1 MILQI
6 FDSWADS
13 ETIKAIKAEWPDESW
28 DHWHKYE
35 NGKLASKIF
44 PNFSDRINAE
54 LQSIGDNL
62 KREGMFCDTIRFH
75 GSGIHQMQ
83 PGSSLGKH
91 YDTIRHPTLRWKR
104 EATAILYVDDAVG
117 GELVM
122 QCDDGAT
129 AVIAPKAGRLVFFTT
144 PGNLHS
150 VNRTETI
157 RRSLSVFFWSYC
169 ESSTQGSTSATFI

>member
-1 MILQI
+1 MILRI
-6 FDSWADS
+6 IDSWADI
-13 ETIKAIKAEWPDESW
+13 ETIEAIKSEWPDESW

-44 PNFSDRINAE
+44 PKFSNRINAE
-54 LQSIGDNL
+54 LQSIGD
-62 KREGMFCDTIRFH
+62 KFKSQGVFCDTIRFH
-75 GSGIHQMQ
+75 GSGVHQMQ

-129 AVIAPKAGRLVFFTT
+129 AVIASKSGRLVFFTT

-169 ESSTQGSTSATFI
+169 ESSTRGSTSATFI

>member
-1 MILQI
+1 MILRVI
-6 FDSWADS
+6 DSWADS
-13 ETIKAIKAEWPDESW
+13 ETIEAIKSEWPDESW

-35 NGKLASKIF
+35 NGKFASKIF
-44 PNFSDRINAE
+44 PKFSARINDA
-54 LQSIGDNL
+54 LQAIGSEFNGG
-62 KREGMFCDTIRFH
+62 GMFDDTIRFH

-91 YDTIRHPTLRWKR
+91 YDTIRHPTLNWKR

-122 QCDDGAT
+122 QCDDGSA
-129 AVIAPKAGRLVFFTT
+129 AVIKPMSGRLVFFTT

-150 VNRTETI
+150 VNRTETL
-157 RRSLSVFFWSYC
+157 RRSLSVFFWSHC
-169 ESSTQGSTSATFI
+169 EQSMQGSTSANFI

>member
-1 MILQI
+1 MV
-6 FDSWADS
+6 
-13 ETIKAIKAEWPDESW
+13 
-28 DHWHKYE
+28 H
-35 NGKLASKIF
+35 KIF
-44 PNFSDRINAE
+44 PKFSARINAA
-54 LQSIGDNL
+54 LQAIGSEFNGG
-62 KREGMFCDTIRFH
+62 GMFDDTIRFH

-91 YDTIRHPTLRWKR
+91 YDTIRHPTLNWKR

-122 QCDDGAT
+122 QCDDGSA
-129 AVIAPKAGRLVFFTT
+129 AVIKPMSGRLVFFTT

-157 RRSLSVFFWSYC
+157 RRSLSVFFWSHC
-169 ESSTQGSTSATFI
+169 EQSMQGSTSANFI